1 MAHSFH
7 PTTQDVLPLRDFVDY
22 CRAHVRYEDE
32 DSIAAA
38 SDLLAMLANDR
49 MLLINALQ
57 AGLMRHIE
65 QHGEA
70 LGVSS
75 QSLILH
81 ADPQCKVR
89 AVIWKPPVSRAGS
102 DSHDARIY
110 SYRFAH
116 NHNFHLLTA
125 GYFGAGYATEIYECD
140 PARIQGYVGE
150 QVELRHLERTTLP
163 RGKVMFFRS
172 LKDVH
177 TQLPAE
183 EFSISL
189 NLLVNDPTGR
199 VPDQYGFD
207 IEQSRL
213 THLIT
218 VPMAAQISM
227 LSFLSLMKARD
238 ALPTVI
244 RMAESDAHW
253 RARVAA
259 YECIHNVAPE
269 RSLQHW
275 RQAEADEH
283 PMVRRMA
290 REHLSALA

>member
-1 MAHSFH
+1 MAHSFF
-7 PTTQDVLPLRDFVDY
+7 PSTRDTLPLKEFVDY
-22 CRAHVRYEDE
+22 CHAHVRYEDE
-32 DSIAAA
+32 ASIAEA
-38 SDLLAMLANDR
+38 SDRLAMLANDR

-65 QHGEA
+65 QHGEI

-81 ADPQCKVR
+81 ADRQCKVR
-89 AVIWKPPVSRAGS
+89 AVIWKPPVNRAGS

-125 GYFGAGYATEIYECD
+125 GYFGPGYETEIYECD
-140 PARIQGYVGE
+140 PYSIQGYVGE
-150 QVELRHLERTTLP
+150 PVDLKHLERTTLP

-227 LSFLSLMKARD
+227 LSFLSLMKARN

-259 YECIHNVAPE
+259 YECIHNIAPE
-269 RSLQHW
+269 LSSTFW
-275 RQAEADEH
+275 RQAEDDRH
-283 PMVRRMA
+283 PMVQRMA
-290 REHLSALA
+290 REHLEALA